1 MSRSRAHLR
10 VTHVPVGPFS
20 VTHHFPHHYSKAPD
34 VTRCRMFSMCND
46 LWGRPAEHTTR
57 ALRGAVKRNNSDRH
71 RRGRIYR
78 ATALGS
84 DVSQGLHV
92 KHLSTLMAPL
102 QGG

>member
-10 VTHVPVGPFS
+10 VAHVPVGPFS
-20 VTHHFPHHYSKAPD
+20 VTHYFPHHYSKAPD

-57 ALRGAVKRNNSDRH
+57 ALRGAVMRNNSDRH
-71 RRGRIYR
+71 IYR

-84 DVSQGLHV
+84 DVSPGLHV